1 MVDEI
6 IQVIREISSRN
17 DHDSELFLICPSS
30 PYRKGQ
36 FEAVSC
42 ISSRPIKL
50 CVTGRIRGRDHSATR
65 DQSEETR
72 RASKKGGGGGKKER
86 KKSCQRKKR
95 KEENVIVMIS
105 SDSAT
110 FLSHVFTHTH
120 TTLHTQEER
129 RRRNTD
135 RRERER
141 ERKFV
146 GWMESP
152 ACSVRSSIS
161 ISIMKEAK

>member
-17 DHDSELFLICPSS
+17 DHDSELFLMCPSS

-72 RASKKGGGGGKKER
+72 RASKKGGGRGKKER

-95 KEENVIVMIS
+95 KEEMAMQKLLLGMAVAMIAVGMVS
-105 SDSAT
+105 AQMCEVVEDWKIPTGEYRVSDLYINGPS
-110 FLSHVFTHTH
+110 FGPPK
-120 TTLHTQEER
+120 QY
-129 RRRNTD
+129 
-135 RRERER
+135 
-141 ERKFV
+141 K
-146 GWMESP
+146 
-152 ACSVRSSIS
+152 
-161 ISIMKEAK
+161 

>member
-17 DHDSELFLICPSS
+17 DHDSELFLMCPSS

-72 RASKKGGGGGKKER
+72 RASKKGGEGKKKKER
-86 KKSCQRKKR
+86 RAVKER
-95 KEENVIVMIS
+95 KE
-105 SDSAT
+105 
-110 FLSHVFTHTH
+110 
-120 TTLHTQEER
+120 
-129 RRRNTD
+129 
-135 RRERER
+135 
-141 ERKFV
+141 KK
-146 GWMESP
+146 
-152 ACSVRSSIS
+152 
-161 ISIMKEAK
+161 KEKKKT

>member
-17 DHDSELFLICPSS
+17 DHDSELFLMCPSS

-72 RASKKGGGGGKKER
+72 RASKKGGGEGKKR
-86 KKSCQRKKR
+86 KKEELSKKEKKRRKKR
-95 KEENVIVMIS
+95 RK
-105 SDSAT
+105 
-110 FLSHVFTHTH
+110 
-120 TTLHTQEER
+120 
-129 RRRNTD
+129 RNRND
-135 RRERER
+135 L
-141 ERKFV
+141 
-146 GWMESP
+146 
-152 ACSVRSSIS
+152 I
-161 ISIMKEAK
+161 